1 MGPPVVT
8 SSDKDVGRARD
19 LARVLDTGFTIPGTR
34 IRFGLD
40 AIIGLIPGG
49 GDLVGAALSSVIVL
63 MALRNGVPAAVL
75 WRMVANVAIDTAIG
89 TIPVLGDLFD
99 FAWKSNTKNAEL
111 LERYTQQPE
120 TVTTRSRTLGV
131 LVVLGILLVLIG
143 LGTLGFLLA
152 RALWQLLSS

>member
-1 MGPPVVT
+1 MGPPVT
-8 SSDKDVGRARD
+8 STDRDVGRARD

-63 MALRNGVPAAVL
+63 VALRNGVPAVVL
-75 WRMVANVAIDTAIG
+75 WRMVANIAIDTAIG

-131 LVVLGILLVLIG
+131 LVVVVIMLVLIG
-143 LGTLGFLLA
+143 LGTLGFLLT
-152 RALWQLLSS
+152 RALWQLLTA